1 MKKKAQFESPQKAP
15 FKNPFTGNKEFVLIP
30 LLLVLFTL
38 LRLPYLNSDNYIL
51 DGDEAVVGLMVKHF
65 SEGTD
70 IPFFF
75 YGQEYGFCFIE
86 VLAATPFYWVMG
98 PTDFALNL
106 GMLSLFTLGVFFLY
120 RIAFY
125 FSKNFSF
132 SLLLSV
138 FMGVFPV
145 WMIWATKAR
154 GGYESA
160 FFLSMLLLW
169 LVLVKWKEK
178 SPNITSGLIL
188 GGLLGLVW
196 LSQPLWLPGL
206 LPFVVYYFIKE
217 KSFVPFGVSA
227 AFAGLVAWSIKHF
240 LTVSDWYKPSKS
252 FGGVNFENISDL
264 INWVYHSFSG
274 WFYLDQL
281 LQEPSYG
288 AFTKVD
294 MPPTIKVVAGLST
307 FLFFVLIVY
316 GIAQFK
322 KDKLQFLA
330 GLSALFSLG
339 IAGIMLKENPR
350 YLLPAAFFLFVAM
363 ALVLPS
369 LLEKRA
375 KIVNAVLGV
384 FVALGVIGA
393 LGFSDYGFQ
402 PFTGK
407 ADQRG
412 EIKKLARFMEA
423 KNEKYAIS
431 SGHLLHWQLMF
442 YSEEKVIMRHNSNI
456 DRYPAY
462 PQAIDKVL
470 DEGGTIPMVGFLG
483 LYRGLNQHPK
493 LKEAQ
498 QIGKIY
504 YYLPG
509 FDKAFLEQLKYKF

>member
-1 MKKKAQFESPQKAP
+1 MKKSQPSESIQISTP
-15 FKNPFTGNKEFVLIP
+15 KNPFSGKREYLLIP
-30 LLLVLFTL
+30 LLLILFTL

-65 SEGTD
+65 SEGTE

-86 VLAATPFYWVMG
+86 VLAATPFYWVLG

-106 GMLSLFTLGVFFLY
+106 GMLTLFTLGVFFLY
-120 RIAFY
+120 RIAFS
-125 FSKNFSF
+125 FSKNFPF

-145 WMIWATKAR
+145 WIVWATKAR

-178 SPNITSGLIL
+178 SPTIPQGLIL
-188 GGLLGLVW
+188 GGLLSLVF

-206 LPFVVYYFIKE
+206 LPFLVYFLLKD
-217 KSFVPFGVSA
+217 KSFSA
-227 AFAGLVAWSIKHF
+227 IFTTITSASFFSFVIKSS

-252 FGGVNFENISDL
+252 FGGLNFENIGDL
-264 INWVYHSFSG
+264 TSWLYHTFSG
-274 WFYLDQL
+274 WYYLDVL
-281 LQEPSYG
+281 YEVPP
-288 AFTKVD
+288 ATKMLTGVSV
-294 MPPTIKVVAGLST
+294 M
-307 FLFFVLIVY
+307 LFFALAIY
-316 GIAQFK
+316 GIFQYK
-322 KDKLQFLA
+322 KDKIQFLA
-330 GLSALFSLG
+330 GLSLFLSLG

-363 ALVLPS
+363 AIILPPFLNRGKLVNGVLS
-369 LLEKRA
+369 AFIL
-375 KIVNAVLGV
+375 LGV
-384 FVALGVIGA
+384 VGA
-393 LGFSDYGFQ
+393 FNFSDYGFQ

-407 ADQRG
+407 VDQRA
-412 EIKKLARFMEA
+412 EIKKLARFLEA

-442 YSEEKVIMRHNSNI
+442 YSEEKVIMRHNSPI

-462 PQAIDKVL
+462 PEQIDAHLEK
-470 DEGGTIPMVGFLG
+470 GGTIPMVGFLG

-498 QIGKIY
+498 QIGKAY

-509 FDKAFLEQLKYKF
+509 FDKAFLEQLQYKF

>member
-1 MKKKAQFESPQKAP
+1 MKKKAQPVTPQKTTL
-15 FKNPFTGNKEFVLIP
+15 KNPFTGKKEYILIP
-30 LLLVLFTL
+30 VLLILFAL

-65 SEGTD
+65 AEGTD
-70 IPFFF
+70 VPFFF

-120 RIAFY
+120 RIALH

-132 SLLLSV
+132 SLLLSI

-145 WMIWATKAR
+145 WIIWATKAR

-178 SPNITSGLIL
+178 SPNITSGLIT
-188 GGLLGLVW
+188 GGLLSLVY

-206 LPFVVYYFIKE
+206 LPFVVYYFIKD
-217 KSFVPFGVSA
+217 KSYNALFTTFSSAGFFAFV
-227 AFAGLVAWSIKHF
+227 IKSS

-252 FGGVNFENISDL
+252 FGGVNFENIGDL
-264 INWVYHSFSG
+264 TNWLYHTFSG
-274 WFYLDQL
+274 WYYLDVL
-281 LQEPSYG
+281 YDVPP
-288 AFTKVD
+288 ATKMLTGVS
-294 MPPTIKVVAGLST
+294 VL
-307 FLFFVLIVY
+307 LFFALAIY
-316 GIAQFK
+316 GIIQYK
-322 KDKLQFLA
+322 KDKLKLLA
-330 GLSALFSLG
+330 GLSLVFSLG

-363 ALVLPS
+363 AIILPNFLNRGKLVNGVLCAFI
-369 LLEKRA
+369 L
-375 KIVNAVLGV
+375 LGV
-384 FVALGVIGA
+384 VGA
-393 LGFSDYGFQ
+393 FNFSDFGFQ
-402 PFTGK
+402 PFNGK
-407 ADQRG
+407 VDQRS
-412 EIKKLARFMEA
+412 EIKKLARFLEA

-442 YSEEKVIMRHNSNI
+442 YSEEKVIMRHNSPI

-462 PQAIDKVL
+462 PEQIDAHLEK
-470 DEGGTIPMVGFLG
+470 GGTIPMVGFLG

-509 FDKAFLEQLKYKF
+509 FDKAFLEQLQYKF